1 MNLSGLH
8 LNAAAPAAAPAGG
21 ATGTT
26 GMPMRQAPSGGAMLT
41 SLIPFALIF
50 VVFYFLLIAPQ
61 RKQQKELERMLSA
74 LKKGDRVV
82 TSGGLHGII
91 VDFKENEHTVVLEV
105 AAGVRVTVSRSAVT
119 TVKQAQGQVS

>member
-8 LNAAAPAAAPAGG
+8 LNAAAPASPATAPAAG
-21 ATGTT
+21 ATGA
-26 GMPMRQAPSGGAMLT
+26 PMRQAPSGGAMLT

-61 RKQQKELERMLSA
+61 RKQQKELERMLAA

-82 TSGGLHGII
+82 TSGGLHGTI
-91 VDFKENEHTVVLEV
+91 VEFKEADRTVVLEI
-105 AAGVRVTVSRSAVT
+105 AQGVRVTVSRSAVT
-119 TVKQAQGQVS
+119 TVKQVGAQ